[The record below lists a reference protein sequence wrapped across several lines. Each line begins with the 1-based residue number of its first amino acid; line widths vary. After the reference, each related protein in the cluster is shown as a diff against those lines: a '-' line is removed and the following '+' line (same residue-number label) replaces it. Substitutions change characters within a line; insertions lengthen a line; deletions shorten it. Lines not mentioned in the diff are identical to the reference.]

1 MGSQR
6 VRHDLVTEHAHTE
19 HNDSPQ
25 CGDSFPKFCSPLRE
39 AVNSH
44 TQQRQLTWPA
54 SQPSGAACG
63 WGWSH
68 PISLLRGPVLFTVDP
83 LLLKHQL
90 CHVLFKAFKTSQS
103 ATLPPSSRFRGGPR
117 TRGAGPSSHL
127 GRQVTRPVWAL
138 TAPGRSPPFMPD
150 CSTSVSSLGFS
161 LLWGLWEACCH
172 PSSQHPGGT
181 GHCHCPRSQRDWPR

>member
-68 PISLLRGPVLFTVDP
+68 PISLLTICHFLV
-83 LLLKHQL
+83 KHI
-90 CHVLFKAFKTSQS
+90 HTH
-103 ATLPPSSRFRGGPR
+103 TH
-117 TRGAGPSSHL
+117 TRGLCVSGKESTCNARNAGLIPGS
-127 GRQVTRPVWAL
+127 
-138 TAPGRSPPFMPD
+138 GRSPGGEMAIH
-150 CSTSVSSLGFS
+150 FS
-161 LLWGLWEACCH
+161 ILAWKIPWTEKPGRLQSMG
-172 PSSQHPGGT
+172 SQKN
-181 GHCHCPRSQRDWPR
+181 WM